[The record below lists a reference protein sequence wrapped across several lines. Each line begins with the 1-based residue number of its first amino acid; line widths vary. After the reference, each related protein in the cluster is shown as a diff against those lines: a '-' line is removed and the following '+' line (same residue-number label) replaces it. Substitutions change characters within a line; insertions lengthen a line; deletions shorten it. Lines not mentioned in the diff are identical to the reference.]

1 MKIKYFLTLFVF
13 LFTINIQSQIDSND
27 VLFTV
32 DDEPVY
38 ATEFMRV
45 YNKNL
50 DLVQDESQKDVD
62 AYLSLFKS
70 YKLKLKEAKDLEFDK
85 KPSYIRE
92 LSNYKK
98 QLAKNYLTDNKV
110 TNALVEEAY
119 QRTINEVKASHVL
132 IKIPE
137 DASPQDTLIAY
148 NKILKIREALLS
160 LGFETIQKD
169 IHDGKTIFAEGLGYF
184 SCFKMVYDFENVAFN
199 TEIEEVSMPF
209 RTQFGYHI
217 VKVFDKR
224 KSRGEVTIGNLMI
237 SNKQKDSIQQSP
249 ENRINDI
256 YKKLSQGEDFESLAK
271 QFSDDKSSAS
281 KGGKMQPFSG
291 GQLSSEIF
299 ENAAF
304 NLKNIGDVSQPF
316 ETKFGWHIIKLYDKQ
331 YTKTFEELKPEL
343 EVKVKRDSR
352 SKLINNALVSTLKER
367 YSISEDQS
375 DLAYFETILNDDY
388 FKRNWTLPTDFDG
401 SKPFLKI
408 DTKQLTY
415 QDFGNFLLKAQ
426 RKPRTKQPF
435 SKIVSDSYEQF
446 LNINLVQYQEE
457 NLENENEDFAN
468 IIGEYRDGLLLFDLM
483 ETKIWNVS
491 KTDTLGLREFYKAN
505 QQNYVWKQRVDADVA
520 SSASENDIKKVE
532 ELLKLGKTTD
542 QIKEAL
548 NVNNKVAVI
557 FTSSIMDA
565 EHQALPKNFEF
576 KEGVSKVYNYN
587 DAYLVAMVKQ
597 VLPSELKTFE
607 DSKGRII
614 SDYQEYK
621 EVKWIED
628 LNSKYKVKVNEEV
641 LSKVK
646 TQIKN
651 Q

>member
-1 MKIKYFLTLFVF
+1 MNLKYFCALFVF
-13 LFTINIQSQIDSND
+13 LFTLNIQSQIDSNS

-32 DDEPVY
+32 DNESVY
-38 ATEFMRV
+38 ATEFIRV

-70 YKLKLKEAKDLEFDK
+70 YKLKLKEARDLEFDK

-110 TNALVEEAY
+110 TDALVEEAY
-119 QRTINEVKASHVL
+119 QRTITEVKASHVL

-137 DASPQDTLIAY
+137 DASPKDTLIAY
-148 NKILKIREALLS
+148 NEIIKIREALLNV
-160 LGFETIQKD
+160 GFETIQKD
-169 IHDGKTIFAEGLGYF
+169 IHDGKKYFVEGLGYF
-184 SCFKMVYDFENVAFN
+184 SCFKMVYDFENAAYN
-199 TEIEEVSMPF
+199 TNVGEVSMPF
-209 RTQFGYHI
+209 RTRFGYHI

-224 KSRGEVTIGNLMI
+224 ASRGEVTIGNLMV
-237 SNKQKDSIQQSP
+237 SSKQGDSIQESP
-249 ENRINDI
+249 EDRINDI

-271 QFSDDKSSAS
+271 QFSDDKSSANN
-281 KGGKMQPFSG
+281 GGKMQPFSG

-304 NLKNIGDVSQPF
+304 DLKNIGDVSQPF
-316 ETKFGWHIIKLYDKQ
+316 KTKFGWHIIKLYEKQ
-331 YTKTFEELKPEL
+331 ETKSFEELKPEL

-352 SKLINNALVSTLKER
+352 SKLINNALLSTLKER
-367 YSISEDQS
+367 YEIDKNES
-375 DLAYFETILNDDY
+375 DLVYFESILNDDY
-388 FKRNWTLPTDFDG
+388 FKRIWDLPTGFDG
-401 SKPFLKI
+401 SKRFLKI

-415 QDFGNFLLKAQ
+415 QDFGNFLLKSQ
-426 RKPRTKQPF
+426 RKPKTKQPM

-446 LNINLVQYQEE
+446 LNSNLVQYQED

-468 IIGEYRDGLLLFDLM
+468 IVGEYRDGLLLFDLM
-483 ETKIWNVS
+483 ETKIWNVAQ
-491 KTDTLGLREFYKAN
+491 TDTLGLKEFYNAN
-505 QQNYVWKQRVDADVA
+505 KHNYTWKERVDADVA
-520 SSASENDIKKVE
+520 SSANESDIKRVQ
-532 ELLKLGKTTD
+532 ELLKSGKSTE

-548 NVNNKVAVI
+548 NVNDKVAVI

-565 EHQALPKNFEF
+565 QHQALPKGFEF
-576 KEGVSKVYNYN
+576 KQGVSKVYSNN
-587 DAYLVAMVKQ
+587 DAYLVANVKK

-607 DSKGRII
+607 EAKGRII

-621 EVKWIED
+621 EVKWIEE
-628 LNSKYKVKVNEEV
+628 LNTKYNIVVNQKVLDKVKAHIN
-641 LSKVK
+641 
-646 TQIKN
+646 N

>member
-1 MKIKYFLTLFVF
+1 MNLKYFCALFVF
-13 LFTINIQSQIDSND
+13 LFTLNIQSQIDSNS

-32 DDEPVY
+32 DNESVY
-38 ATEFMRV
+38 ATEFIRV

-70 YKLKLKEAKDLEFDK
+70 YKLKLKEARDLEFDK

-92 LSNYKK
+92 LSNYRK

-110 TNALVEEAY
+110 TDALVEEAY
-119 QRTINEVKASHVL
+119 QRTITEVKASHVL

-137 DASPQDTLIAY
+137 DASPKDTLIAY
-148 NKILKIREALLS
+148 NEIIKIREALLNV
-160 LGFETIQKD
+160 GFETIQKD
-169 IHDGKTIFAEGLGYF
+169 IHDGKKYFVEGLGYF
-184 SCFKMVYDFENVAFN
+184 SCFKMVYDFENAAYN
-199 TEIEEVSMPF
+199 TNVGEVSMPF
-209 RTQFGYHI
+209 RTRFGYHI

-224 KSRGEVTIGNLMI
+224 ASRGEVTIGNLMV
-237 SNKQKDSIQQSP
+237 SSKQGDSIQESP
-249 ENRINDI
+249 EDRINDI

-271 QFSDDKSSAS
+271 QFSDDKSSANN
-281 KGGKMQPFSG
+281 GGKMQPFSG

-304 NLKNIGDVSQPF
+304 DLKNIGDVSQPF
-316 ETKFGWHIIKLYDKQ
+316 KTKFGWHIIKLYEKQ
-331 YTKTFEELKPEL
+331 ETKSFEELKPEL

-352 SKLINNALVSTLKER
+352 SKLINNALLSTLKER
-367 YSISEDQS
+367 YEIDKNES
-375 DLAYFETILNDDY
+375 DLVYFESILNDDY
-388 FKRNWTLPTDFDG
+388 FKRIWDLPTGFDG
-401 SKPFLKI
+401 SKRFLKI

-415 QDFGNFLLKAQ
+415 QDFGNFLLKSQ
-426 RKPRTKQPF
+426 RKPKTKQPM

-446 LNINLVQYQEE
+446 LNSNLVQYQED

-468 IIGEYRDGLLLFDLM
+468 IVGEYRDGLLLFDLM
-483 ETKIWNVS
+483 ETKIWNVAQ
-491 KTDTLGLREFYKAN
+491 TDTLGLKEFYNAN
-505 QQNYVWKQRVDADVA
+505 KQNYTWKERVDADVA
-520 SSASENDIKKVE
+520 SSANESDIKRVQ
-532 ELLKLGKTTD
+532 ELLKSGKSTE

-548 NVNNKVAVI
+548 NVNDKVAVI

-565 EHQALPKNFEF
+565 QHQALPKGFEF
-576 KEGVSKVYNYN
+576 KQGVSKVYSNN
-587 DAYLVAMVKQ
+587 DAYLVANVKK

-607 DSKGRII
+607 EAKGRII

-621 EVKWIED
+621 EVKWIEE
-628 LNSKYKVKVNEEV
+628 LNTKYNIVVNQKVLDKVKAHIN
-641 LSKVK
+641 
-646 TQIKN
+646 N